1 MVYIEN
7 IKNFDKVMVGKKFD
21 IIFSNPPYNK
31 NLDLKILEKLFHI
44 AKNIVF
50 VHPAGYLVDK
60 KFVTNL
66 YNRIR
71 NTNYLETVNL
81 FWGNKLFNIDLF
93 VPMCIS
99 FWNTTKTSP
108 NCIFN
113 NEKIE
118 VHPNDISFLS
128 KEIFEMIERIKKLNN
143 NKTLYTER
151 VKKDYSNLT
160 NYSVKFAA
168 IRGHIDDAINGWC
181 KDFFTMIALG
191 NENIVDKSFKYPEKV
206 NHSCFLLWSFESEN
220 ERKNFVKYCKTKFAR
235 IALATRK
242 NSGHLDSTEI
252 ANIPWLDFTQEWND
266 AKLCKEFGISEELW
280 NYIDKFIPDYYND
293 YESGFE
299 K

>member
-7 IKNFDKVMVGKKFD
+7 IKNFDKVMDGKKFD

-31 NLDLKILEKLFHI
+31 NLDLKILEKLFHV

-81 FWGNKLFNIDLF
+81 FWGNKLFNIGLF

-168 IRGHIDDAINGWC
+168 IRGHVDDAMNGWC
-181 KDFFTMIALG
+181 KDFF
-191 NENIVDKSFKYPEKV
+191 
-206 NHSCFLLWSFESEN
+206 
-220 ERKNFVKYCKTKFAR
+220 
-235 IALATRK
+235 
-242 NSGHLDSTEI
+242 
-252 ANIPWLDFTQEWND
+252 
-266 AKLCKEFGISEELW
+266 
-280 NYIDKFIPDYYND
+280 YND
-293 YESGFE
+293 CSW
-299 K
+299 